1 MQPGLTV
8 ETNEIGC
15 DVLATGVY
23 DFPLVASIGGQQIMC
38 FFNSLP
44 TTEVFKFPSVVG
56 VGAVGRVPVLKSEP
70 RFIQG

>member
-23 DFPLVASIGGQQIMC
+23 DFPLVASIGGKQIMC
-38 FFNSLP
+38 FFNFLP
-44 TTEVFKFPSVVG
+44 TTEVFMIVDSVVG
-56 VGAVGRVPVLKSEP
+56 VGAVGRAPSH
-70 RFIQG
+70 